1 MGFDLCCQKKLSK
14 KELYSFA
21 PTREKEILR
30 VKYKS
35 NYDFLF
41 EELEHKYNILGHIQ
55 LIDYVNLL
63 NNYEPETAT
72 LNLTGVMKKDYSHH
86 DYSLS
91 YVMTVDIFQNFIENK
106 LYKTSEI
113 IQLSEKKELMLSTF
127 TEVCRE
133 IFNSLELKLNQ
144 HYEEKRNDRI
154 TKKILISLGVLYCKS
169 DVIGK
174 IKLIYDLFK
183 NDKDKFVKSE
193 DFEKYLISSFL
204 ICSYCMLSVR
214 KKIIRANKKIP
225 EMKEED
231 FINCLKVCQLKISQN
246 LLKIFNEN
254 FFDKDEFD
262 WNEFKSKFNQ
272 KENGF
277 QWILSPKGIRKMLE
291 ENLF

>member
-1 MGFDLCCQKKLSK
+1 MGLDLCCQKKLSK

-30 VKYKS
+30 IKYKS

-262 WNEFKSKFNQ
+262 WNEFKIKFNQ

-291 ENLF
+291 ENVF

>member
-30 VKYKS
+30 IKYKS

-55 LIDYVNLL
+55 LIDYLNIL

-262 WNEFKSKFNQ
+262 WNEFKNKFNQ

-291 ENLF
+291 ENVF